1 MGKNRM
7 FLMAMTIMVSGATFA
22 GGILTNTNQSVS
34 FLRNPAHDAY
44 IGIDGIYTNPA
55 GVIFLGDGFHLGFNW
70 QYARQTRTITTFN
83 PDFALGLRNNGYN
96 QENGKEFEG
105 IANAPFIPSIQ
116 AAYNKGNWSFQGSI
130 AITGGGGK
138 CEFSNGIGS
147 FESAVGAIANSL
159 KPLGAT
165 GYDVDGYMRGKQ
177 FYIGFTLG
185 ASYKITDNLSVYG
198 GARLLYGVASYKA
211 KLNNIMVNTADGAVP
226 FGTFLDNA
234 NTRIAGGIMQYA
246 NGISQL
252 EAGIAQYTAAGVP
265 APEEL
270 TQKLAEAQAGK
281 AQLEGTQ
288 QSLQTLE
295 VYREGVSL
303 MSDQTGVGIAPIV
316 GIDYKVGNFNF
327 AAKYE
332 FKTRMRMKNS
342 STVKEAHAIDAVNKF
357 RDGTSVPEDQPALF
371 TAGAQWSVLPNVRV
385 SAGYHLF
392 FDKQAHWYNHDE
404 KKLDGNTW
412 EVNGGVEWD
421 VTDKLQV
428 SGGLQKT
435 NYGLSDE
442 YMNDMSFVV
451 SSYTFGLG
459 VGYKVTDKVKV
470 NAAYFQTNYDTYN
483 QEVAP
488 TATNHTTHNDF
499 TRTNKVFGLG
509 VELTI

>member
-1 MGKNRM
+1 MNKFKLT
-7 FLMAMTIMVSGATFA
+7 FLGIVIGMSMSETAWA

-44 IGIDGIYTNPA
+44 IGIDGVYTNPA
-55 GVIFLGDGFHLGFNW
+55 GVIFLGEGLHIGFNW
-70 QYARQTRTITTFN
+70 QYAYQTRTITTTN
-83 PDFALGLRNNGYN
+83 PDFALGLRNDGNTV
-96 QENGKEFEG
+96 KEFEG
-105 IANAPFIPSIQ
+105 IARAPIIPSLQ
-116 AAYNKGNWSFQGSI
+116 AAYNTGKWSFQGSI

-138 CEFSNGIGS
+138 CEFSSGIGS

-165 GYDVDGYMRGKQ
+165 GYDVDGYMRGNQ
-177 FYIGFTLG
+177 YYIGFTLG
-185 ASYKITDNLSVYG
+185 AAYKINENLSVYG
-198 GARLLYGVASYKA
+198 GARLLYGTASYKA
-211 KLNNIMVNTADGAVP
+211 TLNNIMVNTAAGSVP
-226 FGTFLDNA
+226 FSTFLEGANA
-234 NTRIAGGIMQYA
+234 KIAGGIQQYA
-246 NGISQL
+246 DGINLL
-252 EAGIAQYTAAGVP
+252 EAGIASYTAAGVP
-265 APEEL
+265 VPAEM
-270 TQKLAEAQAGK
+270 TTKLAEAQAGK

-288 QSLQTLE
+288 QSLKTLE

-303 MSDQTGVGIAPIV
+303 MSDQTGIGVAPII

-327 AAKYE
+327 GAKYE

-357 RDGTSVPEDQPALF
+357 RDGTSVPEDQPALL
-371 TAGAQWSVLPNVRV
+371 TLGAQWSVIPSVRV

-392 FDKQAHWYNHDE
+392 FDKSAHWYNHDE

-412 EVNGGVEWD
+412 EINGGVEWD
-421 VTDKLQV
+421 INDKWQV

-459 VGYKVTDKVKV
+459 VGYQVTDKVKV
-470 NAAYFQTNYDTYN
+470 NAAYFQTNYDTYH
-483 QEVAP
+483 QEVTP
-488 TATNHTTHNDF
+488 TATNHTTNNDY
-499 TRTNKVFGLG
+499 TRTNNVFGLG
-509 VELTI
+509 VELTL

>member
-1 MGKNRM
+1 MNKLKLT
-7 FLMAMTIMVSGATFA
+7 FLGLAITLCGVAYA
-22 GGILTNTNQSVS
+22 GGILTNTNQSAS
-34 FLRNPAHDAY
+34 FLRNPSHDAY

-55 GVIFLGDGFHLGFNW
+55 GVIFLGNGFHIGINW
-70 QYARQTRTITTFN
+70 QYAYQTRTITTTN
-83 PDFALGLRNNGYN
+83 PDFALGLRNNGN
-96 QENGKEFEG
+96 TVKEFEG
-105 IANAPFIPSIQ
+105 IARAPFVPSIQ
-116 AAYNKGNWSFQGSI
+116 AAYNTGNWSFQSTI

-147 FESAVGAIANSL
+147 FESAVGAIASSL
-159 KPLGAT
+159 QPLGAT
-165 GYDVDGYMRGKQ
+165 GYDVDGYMRGNQ

-185 ASYKITDNLSVYG
+185 AAYKLTENLSVYG
-198 GARLLYGVASYKA
+198 GARLLYGTASYKA
-211 KLNNIMVNTADGAVP
+211 RLNNIMVNTAAGAIP
-226 FGTFLDNA
+226 FGSFLDNA
-234 NTRIAGGIMQYA
+234 NTKIAGGIMQYA
-246 NGISQL
+246 DGISQL
-252 EAGIAQYTAAGVP
+252 EAGIAQYQAAGVP
-265 APEEL
+265 VPPEL
-270 TQKLAEAQAGK
+270 TAKLAEAQAAK

-295 VYREGVSL
+295 VYRDGVSL
-303 MSDQTGVGIAPIV
+303 MSDQTGVGVAPIIGV
-316 GIDYKVGNFNF
+316 DYKVGNFNF

-371 TAGAQWSVLPNVRV
+371 TIGAQWSIIPSVRV

-392 FDKQAHWYNHDE
+392 FDKSAHWYNHDE
-404 KKLDGNTW
+404 EKLDGNTW
-412 EVNGGVEWD
+412 EINGGVEWD
-421 VTDKLQV
+421 INDKLQV

-488 TATNHTTHNDF
+488 TATNHTTHNEY

-509 VELTI
+509 VELTF